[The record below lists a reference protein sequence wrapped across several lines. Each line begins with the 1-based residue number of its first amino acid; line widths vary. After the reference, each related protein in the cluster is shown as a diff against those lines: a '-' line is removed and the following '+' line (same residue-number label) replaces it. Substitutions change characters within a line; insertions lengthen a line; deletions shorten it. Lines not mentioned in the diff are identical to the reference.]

1 VGRSGHPDDV
11 RGHIGIYV
19 ASDFGHRLNEYL
31 CHLGALNT
39 ARRQSEYAGIHSQHS
54 GQFQGTVLDFLIF
67 RKNDPS
73 LSPNLGEPFLIF
85 CIGTEVVIVNF
96 DLETGGA

>member
-1 VGRSGHPDDV
+1 
-11 RGHIGIYV
+11 
-19 ASDFGHRLNEYL
+19 
-31 CHLGALNT
+31 LNT
-39 ARRQSEYAGIHSQHS
+39 TRCQSEYAGIHGHHS
-54 GQFQGTVLDFLIF
+54 GQLQGAVLDFLIF

-85 CIGTEVVIVNF
+85 RIGTEVVIVNF